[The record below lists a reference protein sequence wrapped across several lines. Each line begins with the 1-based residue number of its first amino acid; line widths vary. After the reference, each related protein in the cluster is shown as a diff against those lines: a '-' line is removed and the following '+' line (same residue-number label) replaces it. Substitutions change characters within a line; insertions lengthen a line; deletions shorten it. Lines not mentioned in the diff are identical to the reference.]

1 MLKDIEFNK
10 IENDKKLNNS
20 FITASL
26 NKINQKCIMLTGD
39 FYADSF
45 SYFPITDNDQT
56 FTKLF
61 KRYTDNSIKHY
72 FNEQFYKNFLDK
84 KKNFKIFKN
93 SYVLGTNSGDNYY
106 SNLIEFF
113 PRIFFIDEKELN
125 LLVHRNLSNKFRK
138 FIDTI
143 CSYRNIKLK
152 FSYLD
157 DDFYKFENSKIPQFI
172 DIQNSIK
179 ILKFY
184 FDSIKVKTH
193 TDNRQLKIYVRR
205 EDSFYRKPLNEA
217 DIIDKLKSK
226 GYMILNPQQY
236 DIIDQIS
243 LFSNASE
250 IVAVH
255 GSSLANII
263 FCKEGTKIHEIQ
275 PKFIND
281 YEINLSNRYKN
292 ISNLLSLNYS
302 SIEAESVE
310 VEKHSILAT
319 KYISEKILN
328 ESNYYKN
335 IIIKLNKLDNL

>member
-1 MLKDIEFNK
+1 MLKDIDFNK
-10 IENDKKLNNS
+10 IENNNKLNNS

-26 NKINQKCIMLTGD
+26 NKLNQKCTMLTGD

-61 KRYTDNSIKHY
+61 KRHTDNSIKHY

-93 SYVLGTNSGDNYY
+93 SYVLGTNPGDNYY

-172 DIQNSIK
+172 DINNSIK

-184 FDSIKVKTH
+184 LNSIKVKTN

-226 GYMILNPQQY
+226 GYMILNPRQY

-250 IVAVH
+250 IVAAH

-263 FCKEGTKIHEIQ
+263 FCKEGTKIREIK
-275 PKFIND
+275 PKFVND
-281 YEINLSNRYKN
+281 YEINISNRYKN
-292 ISNLLSLNYS
+292 ISNLINLNYS

-310 VEKHSILAT
+310 VEKHSLLAK
-319 KYISEKILN
+319 KYISKKILN